1 MPMKSIPHLSLGRLS
16 ILILNQVSDVS
27 NPFKNLLVLL
37 QISHSLQI
45 APLDLS
51 MSVLSLMDRSITMP
65 LNHLEMPLS
74 ITPNQPLDAMPVN
87 QDSNPLDKITL

>member
-16 ILILNQVSDVS
+16 ILILYQVSDVS

-51 MSVLSLMDRSITMP
+51 MWVLSLMDRSITMP
-65 LNHLEMPLS
+65 PNHQEMPLL

-87 QDSNPLDKITL
+87 QDSNPQDKITL